1 MKEKE
6 LRNLAKKIA
15 KQEIIIQTSSDEEE
29 VNRAA
34 TEIILLT
41 GKVHSFEDLDLL
53 DEMIQ
58 EILQKN

>member
-15 KQEIIIQTSSDEEE
+15 KQETIIQTSSDEEE

-34 TEIILLT
+34 TEIIFLT
-41 GKVHSFEDLDLL
+41 GKVRSFEDLDLL